1 MGQKRLAA
9 ALLLVAL
16 RLGEASRDDRGN
28 DHILEAG
35 NDEPSRQAVHQAPSR
50 EEADNA
56 IQHMLKLAEQG
67 SNAQASEL
75 QQKQTMTNKAG
86 TEHSAEEAK
95 AAGAKA
101 AVAEAQQAEK
111 EAVAVSQKANMVKA
125 KQQKKVDPDE
135 VEEDSEGH
143 GADTEELSVLC
154 RVGDG
159 EKPLVALRDIEA
171 CVKQLEMIKEGTLEQ
186 GRTSWEQNNE
196 YVKALANLES
206 RMTELARPEPF
217 EIAFATDQEEMYN
230 KLKDRLNKI
239 TSDLPKL
246 EGEPPVGGS
255 PVHEEAH
262 AGDQEEEEEEE

>member
-35 NDEPSRQAVHQAPSR
+35 QDEPSRQAVHQAPSR

-56 IQHMLKLAEQG
+56 IQHMLKLADRD
-67 SNAQASEL
+67 SSAQASEL
-75 QQKQTMTNKAG
+75 QQKQTMNNEAG
-86 TEHSAEEAK
+86 SKVSTEKAK

-111 EAVAVSQKANMVKA
+111 EAVAVSQKATMVKA
-125 KQQKKVDPDE
+125 KQQTKAPDE
-135 VEEDSEGH
+135 VEEDAEGH

-159 EKPLVALRDIEA
+159 ERPLVALRDIEA

-239 TSDLPKL
+239 TTDLPKL
-246 EGEPPVGGS
+246 EGEPPIGGTQ
-255 PVHEEAH
+255 PKEEEHEE
-262 AGDQEEEEEEE
+262 GPEEEETAEE